1 MVAVPNFLPPANQ
14 SLLTALFGVN
24 VTNFIVL
31 GVAVMKN
38 VKKGADFM
46 KLINFDT
53 KTLILENVRSNE
65 KIIPTSFTTTQYKIL
80 CRLIRQ
86 KRITKEFFYFLLL
99 ELYQLRDWKQ
109 MTYEQMYE
117 MIHIL
122 TFYNYTTEV

>member
-1 MVAVPNFLPPANQ
+1 
-14 SLLTALFGVN
+14 
-24 VTNFIVL
+24 
-31 GVAVMKN
+31 
-38 VKKGADFM
+38 M